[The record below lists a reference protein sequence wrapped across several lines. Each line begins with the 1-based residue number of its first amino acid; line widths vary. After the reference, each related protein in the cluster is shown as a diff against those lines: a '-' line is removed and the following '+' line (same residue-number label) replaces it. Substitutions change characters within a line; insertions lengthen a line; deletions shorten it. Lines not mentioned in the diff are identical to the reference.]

1 MAGCASAPQ
10 DKDTIREAVMTHLKS
25 RSDID
30 LSGMSVDVTNVSF
43 RKGEADATVSF
54 RAKGS
59 TDPGGAMTITYSLEE
74 KGGKWTVK
82 NRRQSTGAPEN
93 PHGSATPALPPG
105 HPSTPALP
113 EGHPPT
119 GGRESK

>member
-1 MAGCASAPQ
+1 
-10 DKDTIREAVMTHLKS
+10 MTHLKS

-30 LSGMSVDVTNVSF
+30 LSGMDIDVGNVSF

-59 TDPGGAMTITYSLEE
+59 SDPGGAMTITYSLEE
-74 KGGKWTVK
+74 KNGKWSVR
-82 NRRQSTGAPEN
+82 NRRQGASAADN
-93 PHGSATPALPPG
+93 PHGGAP
-105 HPSTPALP
+105 PALP

-119 GGRESK
+119 EGPGGAGAKK